1 MRTLFPISTLQVDGK
16 DTDVGSES
24 DAQQK
29 HEGLITQFVGGIP
42 GNQITCLELLLKNE
56 IGIYIGLCQNF
67 IIVSSLQQDPTVLFS
82 TIFALMK
89 MLTEPSRLIT
99 SKILFL
105 EQDVTLPP
113 YFTLIQIMSELI
125 GLWRRRVP
133 RTSAVAS
140 KT

>member
-42 GNQITCLELLLKNE
+42 GNQITSLELLLKNE

-67 IIVSSLQQDPTVLFS
+67 IIVSSLQQDLFS

-105 EQDVTLPP
+105 EQDVTAPP
-113 YFTLIQIMSELI
+113 YFTFIQIMSELT

>member
-1 MRTLFPISTLQVDGK
+1 MDCSGAEASK
-16 DTDVGSES
+16 EE
-24 DAQQK
+24 A
-29 HEGLITQFVGGIP
+29 
-42 GNQITCLELLLKNE
+42 
-56 IGIYIGLCQNF
+56 
-67 IIVSSLQQDPTVLFS
+67 VSFDLFS

-105 EQDVTLPP
+105 EQDVTAPP
-113 YFTLIQIMSELI
+113 YFTFIQIMSELI